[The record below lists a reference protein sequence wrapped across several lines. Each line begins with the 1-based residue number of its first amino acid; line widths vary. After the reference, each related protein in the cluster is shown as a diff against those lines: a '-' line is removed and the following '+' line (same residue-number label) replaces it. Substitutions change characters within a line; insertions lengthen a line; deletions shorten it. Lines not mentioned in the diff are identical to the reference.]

1 LTGPAHTLAVGWN
14 TASSFFVA
22 FYRARLVRRI
32 FWRFLLMIFI
42 IWVGATVMF
51 FVPRQFGINPSKA
64 GFFTPSPAVQRIRD
78 LDKQLREEY
87 ARLSAEIES
96 DGVISDLE
104 AKRRDLLANL
114 ITENDK
120 KNTRTAFERQF
131 GFGDPIIVQYGR
143 YISALARF
151 DLGASRR
158 YFPVTVFSVI
168 QHSLYWTLTL
178 MGVSTILAFTF
189 GSFVGGLMGW
199 PGAPKI
205 LRWAFIPVLA
215 VSAVPYFL
223 LGWILI
229 WFLAFRWK
237 LFPMQS
243 GWDNFNA
250 LIEPGWTS
258 EFILSALHHGVLPAL
273 SIILATAG
281 FWTVTMRGLMVNL
294 QGEDYMVFGNA
305 KGLKPRRL
313 FFRYGIR
320 NAILPQVTGIAAS
333 VGSMLSGVLLVEIV
347 FDYPGIG
354 FLFWQSIR
362 QRDITMMT
370 GMSFVI
376 IVLLAVAMFVI
387 DLLLPVLDRRIRTDE
402 Y

>member
-1 LTGPAHTLAVGWN
+1 ML
-14 TASSFFVA
+14 
-22 FYRARLVRRI
+22 
-32 FWRFLLMIFI
+32 FI

-64 GFFTPSPAVQRIRD
+64 GFFTPSPAVQKIRD
-78 LDKQLREEY
+78 LEKQLQQEY
-87 ARLSAEIES
+87 AELTEDIEA
-96 DGVISDLE
+96 DGVIDELE
-104 AKRRDLLANL
+104 AERRQLLSNL
-114 ITENDK
+114 ITENDRR
-120 KNTRTAFERQF
+120 NTRTAFERQF

-143 YISALARF
+143 YIGALAKF

-168 QHSLYWTLTL
+168 QHSLYWTLAL
-178 MGVSTILAFTF
+178 MGVSTIIAFVL
-189 GSFVGGLMGW
+189 GSLVGGLMGW
-199 PGAPKI
+199 PGAPRI
-205 LRWAFIPVLA
+205 LRWTFTPILGI
-215 VSAVPYFL
+215 SAVPYFL

-229 WFLAFRWK
+229 WFFAFRWE

-250 LIEPGWTS
+250 VLQPGWTM
-258 EFILSALHHGVLPAL
+258 EFILSVLHHGVLPAM

-294 QGEDYMVFGNA
+294 QGEDYMVFANA
-305 KGLKPRRL
+305 KGLKSRRL
-313 FFRYGIR
+313 FLRYGMR
-320 NAILPQVTGIAAS
+320 NAILPQITGVAAS
-333 VGSMLSGVLLVEIV
+333 VGSLLSGVLLVEIV

-370 GMSFVI
+370 GMTFVI
-376 IVLLAVAMFVI
+376 IVLLAVAMFLI
-387 DLLLPVLDRRIRTDE
+387 DLLLPLLDRRIRTDDT
-402 Y
+402 